1 MILYLDASAAVK
13 RYVQEPGSSEVQQ
26 AIANADAVGTSVISL
41 VEMTAALRRAI
52 HVGTLVEA
60 EAEVAR
66 RRLETEWPDYI
77 RVQVTEALIDRAK
90 DLAWKH
96 RVRGYDAVHLAS
108 GLVWQAGLG
117 AGVTFATFDV
127 HLWKAAQAEG
137 LSVFPAK
144 LPTLLNAWR
153 QG

>member
-41 VEMTAALRRAI
+41 
-52 HVGTLVEA
+52 
-60 EAEVAR
+60 
-66 RRLETEWPDYI
+66 
-77 RVQVTEALIDRAK
+77 K

-127 HLWKAAQAEG
+127 HLWKAAQAES